1 MERRRTGE
9 DRLRRLLVFYDP
21 LQGVASELQ
30 RIADSFERIE
40 MLGEA
45 SIQVTMMLR
54 RIEEQLDRLNALME
68 RISRILEAEEKGRK
82 TPRKGG
88 KRIDDNS
95 GQIKIDG

>member
-1 MERRRTGE
+1 
-9 DRLRRLLVFYDP
+9 
-21 LQGVASELQ
+21 
-30 RIADSFERIE
+30 
-40 MLGEA
+40 
-45 SIQVTMMLR
+45 MMPR
-54 RIEEQLDRLNALME
+54 RIEGQLDRLNALME